1 MESYEVKK
9 IYKFSYGG
17 KFKKVLCKIIHFIY
31 CSILGWLFL
40 LLLAYVFSEIN
51 YLLKDVL
58 NDNTLYVIKAIEVY
72 FSLIAYIASLI
83 PAFLPQKVILDDYE
97 VNIRR
102 NLLFFGMYF
111 FRGFND
117 RIMYCEIVR
126 VSKRRVS
133 LSEFRVTPV
142 SSAIFKMN
150 DMVEIVTDKK
160 SYYVSVQNS
169 DVFVEELIERINNY
183 RRNHNMEEI

>member
-1 MESYEVKK
+1 MENYEVKK
-9 IYKFSYGG
+9 VYKFSYGG

-83 PAFLPQKVILDDYE
+83 PALLPQKVILDDYE

-102 NLLFFGMYF
+102 NLLFLGMYF

-126 VSKRRVS
+126 VSKRRIS
-133 LSEFRVTPV
+133 PSQFRVTPI